1 MARHPSRSIHT
12 NTETVLVTAYC
23 LRCKDMITVEAEFTN
38 GAFQDIVPTRHINQ
52 FGRGNKK
59 TIYCDCGGEVK
70 IFIPK
75 SLKSA

>member
-1 MARHPSRSIHT
+1 
-12 NTETVLVTAYC
+12 
-23 LRCKDMITVEAEFTN
+23 MITVEAEFTN